1 MSANPAAEILVI
13 LPTFNERDN
22 LERVVAA
29 VRGLDHD
36 ILIVD
41 DNSPDG
47 TGELADRIAA
57 SDPHVSVLHRAGKL
71 GLGSA
76 YVEAFR
82 IGLGRGYG
90 FLVEMDADGSHRIE
104 HLPAIIGAARANGG
118 LGLGSRYVPGGAVTG
133 AWGAHRKFLS
143 WGANVYCRAL
153 LSLSIHDC
161 TSGYRCYTRRVL
173 EGVGLERVISDGYS
187 FQIEMVY
194 RTLKRGFEVRE
205 VPIQFEDRILGAS
218 KVSRDEIKKALL
230 TVFTLRLRGSQNF

>member
-1 MSANPAAEILVI
+1 MSSEILVI

-22 LERVVAA
+22 LERVVGA
-29 VRGLDHD
+29 VRGLGHD
-36 ILIVD
+36 VLVVD

-47 TGELADRIAA
+47 TGEVADRLAA
-57 SDPHVSVLHRAGKL
+57 ADPQVSVLHRAGKL

-82 IGLGRGYG
+82 LGLQRGYQ

-104 HLPAIIGAARANGG
+104 HLPAIIDAARTNGG

-143 WGANVYCRAL
+143 WGANVYCRAVL
-153 LSLSIHDC
+153 GLNIHDC
-161 TSGYRCYTRRVL
+161 TSGYRCYTRRLL
-173 EGVGLERVISDGYS
+173 EQIDVDRVISDGYS

-194 RTLKRGFEVRE
+194 LTTLKDYRINE
-205 VPIQFEDRILGAS
+205 VPILFEDRIAGAS
-218 KVSRDEIKKALL
+218 KVTRGEIVSDFLS
-230 TVFTLRLRGSQNF
+230 VIRLRLRHGR

>member
-1 MSANPAAEILVI
+1 MSAETLVI

-22 LERVVAA
+22 LERVVGE
-29 VRGLDHD
+29 VRGLGHD
-36 ILIVD
+36 VLVVD

-47 TGELADRIAA
+47 TGEVADRLAA
-57 SDPHVSVLHRAGKL
+57 ADPHVSVLHRAGKL

-82 IGLGRGYG
+82 IGLQRGYQ

-104 HLPAIIGAARANGG
+104 HLPAIVEAARANGG

-143 WGANVYCRAL
+143 WGANVYCRAVL
-153 LSLSIHDC
+153 GLNIHDC
-161 TSGYRCYTRRVL
+161 TSGYRCYTRALL
-173 EGVGLERVISDGYS
+173 EEIDLDRVISDGYS

-194 RTLKRGFEVRE
+194 LATRNGFKVVE
-205 VPIQFEDRILGAS
+205 VPILFEDRIAGAS
-218 KVSRDEIKKALL
+218 KVTRGEIVSDFLS
-230 TVFTLRLRGSQNF
+230 VIRLRLRHGR

>member
-1 MSANPAAEILVI
+1 MSGEILVI
-13 LPTFNERDN
+13 LPTFNEKDN
-22 LERVVAA
+22 LERVVGA

-36 ILIVD
+36 VLVVD

-47 TGELADRIAA
+47 TGEVADRLAA
-57 SDPHVSVLHRAGKL
+57 ADPHVSVLHRAGKL

-82 IGLGRGYG
+82 LGLERDYR

-104 HLPAIIGAARANGG
+104 HLPAIIEAARRNGG

-161 TSGYRCYTRRVL
+161 TSGYRCYTRRLL
-173 EGVGLERVISDGYS
+173 EDIGLDRVISDGYS

-194 RTLKRGFEVRE
+194 LTTLRGYRVTE
-205 VPIQFEDRILGAS
+205 VPILFEDRIAGAS
-218 KVSRDEIKKALL
+218 KVTRGEIVSDFLS
-230 TVFTLRLRGSQNF
+230 VIRLRLRHGR

>member
-1 MSANPAAEILVI
+1 MTADTGEILVI
-13 LPTFNERDN
+13 LPTFNEKDN

-29 VRGLDHD
+29 VRGLGHD
-36 ILIVD
+36 VLVVD

-47 TGELADRIAA
+47 TGEIADRLAGA
-57 SDPHVSVLHRAGKL
+57 DPHVSVLHRTGKL

-82 IGLGRGYG
+82 IGLERGYR

-104 HLPAIIGAARANGG
+104 HLAEIIAAARTNGG
-118 LGLGSRYVPGGAVTG
+118 LGLGSRYVSGGAVTG

-153 LSLSIHDC
+153 LGLNIHDC
-161 TSGYRCYTRRVL
+161 TSGYRCFTRELL
-173 EGVGLERVISDGYS
+173 EDIGLDRVISDGYS

-194 RTLKRGFEVRE
+194 LTALKGYRVTE
-205 VPIQFEDRILGAS
+205 VPILFEDRIAGAS
-218 KVSRDEIKKALL
+218 KVTRGEIVSDFLS
-230 TVFTLRLRGSQNF
+230 VIRLRLRHGG